1 MSCRR
6 LRHPSNGPRFAV
18 AFDRH
23 GSNPE
28 RIEEDQA
35 VLEAEMDP
43 DDVAV
48 DLDAARPI
56 QGRQVLERA
65 PLRLLGIEDDVTRG
79 AQRVEVDGLSSRSGG
94 CLSLVEGASVGRQ
107 RVPAVD
113 DQPGPREQGR
123 RPDDDEGGDGTALV
137 PDTPL
142 QVSKG
147 STKVSLTL
155 RRP

>member
-48 DLDAARPI
+48 DLTAARPI

-65 PLRLLGIEDDVTRG
+65 PLRLLRPEER
-79 AQRVEVDGLSSRSGG
+79 RVGKECVSTCRSVW
-94 CLSLVEGASVGRQ
+94 SLVQ
-107 RVPAVD
+107 YKKNTK
-113 DQPGPREQGR
+113 QK
-123 RPDDDEGGDGTALV
+123 
-137 PDTPL
+137 
-142 QVSKG
+142 SKH
-147 STKVSLTL
+147 KQ
-155 RRP
+155 